1 MEGLGNVL
9 NVVSVDTSH
18 GDTTVIGQIDVVVGS
33 DLQDL
38 LLGEASEGEHTNL
51 RGNVRPVLG
60 GTVLLEVLHQ
70 ESSHINDTVSH
81 LAALLVPL
89 SLELRVAK
97 NDLDNTST
105 IEGRVGPE
113 GTGSLLELRG
123 DSGLLLSG
131 LTDDRGATASLSVKT
146 KVLGKGLGEGEGVAL
161 LSEVTNGPSVALHI
175 TGGEALV
182 GAIEDDVVVLGL
194 DGVRDL
200 LPVVLGGVD
209 TSGVVGAG
217 VEEEGRAGRSLSD
230 GLEDGVHIESLGLG
244 VEVLVGRSL
253 ETGSLEDT
261 KVVGPGGE
269 GDVDSVEDVVLLVEV
284 TEETEGTGAGKG
296 LAGGDSVLLDDLGVL
311 TVGEG
316 DGELV
321 ELWETIDGRI
331 LVVHLAGDH
340 LLSLEDAGE
349 NDGLAV
355 VVSVG
360 TDAEGDLSGVLIG
373 LELLVETQNGIRG
386 SLRNLE
392 LKRDQNRVRERAR
405 CVRSTPDGWGARARR
420 RRERGNTLAQWPV
433 AKQRT

>member
-51 RGNVRPVLG
+51 RGDVRPVLG

-123 DSGLLLSG
+123 NSGLLLSG

-146 KVLGKGLGEGEGVAL
+146 KVLGEGLGEGEGVAL
-161 LSEVTNGPSVALHI
+161 LSEVTNGPSIALHI
-175 TGGEALV
+175 TGGEALI

-194 DGVRDL
+194 DGIRDL

-230 GLEDGVHIESLGLG
+230 GLEDGVHIKSLGLG

-296 LAGGDSVLLDDLGVL
+296 LAASDSVLLDDLGVL

-316 DGELV
+316 GGELV

-373 LELLVETQNGIRG
+373 LELLVEAQNGIRG

-405 CVRSTPDGWGARARR
+405 CVRSTPDGWGAQARR